1 MRILLD
7 QNLSPKLIRKLADI
21 FPGLESVYHHNL
33 IGTADPLIF
42 RWTQQQGIHVII
54 NSERDFVELAERL
67 GSLPKVICIR
77 KCDFP
82 SSVIEQLIRREAIR
96 LYDFLQSDRAVLILR
111 LQDT

>member
-33 IGTADPLIF
+33 LGVADPPIF
-42 RWTQQQGIHVII
+42 QWARQQQIHAII
-54 NSERDFVELAERL
+54 SSDRDFVDLAERL
-67 GSLPKVICIR
+67 GSPPKVIRIKR
-77 KCDFP
+77 CDFP

-96 LYDFLQSDRAVLILR
+96 IYEFLQSDRAVLVLE
-111 LQDT
+111 LQA